1 MAKTGNINNVL
12 ESLRLNLAQQQ
23 QQPGAGLQIMPA
35 DPFMM
40 PGGIPGA
47 LTPTNASQL
56 QGTTIGPCPDHVNG
70 RQPGIECE
78 KCDFILKSSRG
89 MNEWAN
95 RGIFKNIKCP
105 KCNWTYKYQE
115 TLEVHMK
122 DKHSD
127 GDNSCI
133 YCMTNQQHPRL
144 ARGETYTC
152 GYKPYR
158 CEVCNYS
165 TTTKGN
171 LSIHMQS
178 DKHINNMQELQ
189 NGGVITAPD
198 GTKITQAALA
208 QMPIAQRLNATHPL
222 PPQNWRCDLC
232 NYETNL
238 PRNLRIHLTSEKHVQ
253 NMACMSEQMKQI
265 HNFQFLQSLAIPPPK
280 PELPNGFPAMPP
292 PLMNEI
298 MAAAATGEMAG
309 QNPAA
314 LLQFLMNFGPN
325 GPGGNIGGGGNH
337 IYPPSE
343 EPIEPPPEPNDPN
356 PCFLFSCCICR
367 IFATNSI
374 EYLSTHVSMDRS
386 ADSESA
392 DVSIVLN
399 GIHLCKLCTYK
410 TNLKA
415 NFQLHLKTDKHLAR
429 LSLLNHIREG
439 GPENEWKIKFLL
451 GTNPVQIRCNA
462 CDFYTNSMHKL
473 QVHTQSQSHEVSF
486 YIY

>member
-1 MAKTGNINNVL
+1 
-12 ESLRLNLAQQQ
+12 
-23 QQPGAGLQIMPA
+23 
-35 DPFMM
+35 
-40 PGGIPGA
+40 
-47 LTPTNASQL
+47 
-56 QGTTIGPCPDHVNG
+56 
-70 RQPGIECE
+70 
-78 KCDFILKSSRG
+78 
-89 MNEWAN
+89 
-95 RGIFKNIKCP
+95 
-105 KCNWTYKYQE
+105 
-115 TLEVHMK
+115 
-122 DKHSD
+122 
-127 GDNSCI
+127 
-133 YCMTNQQHPRL
+133 
-144 ARGETYTC
+144 
-152 GYKPYR
+152 
-158 CEVCNYS
+158 
-165 TTTKGN
+165 
-171 LSIHMQS
+171 
-178 DKHINNMQELQ
+178 MQELQ

-265 HNFQFLQSLAIPPPK
+265 HNFQFLQSLGLPLPPK
-280 PELPNGFPAMPP
+280 PADLPPLPPPNGFPAGIPP
-292 PLMNEI
+292 MLNEI
-298 MAAAATGEMAG
+298 MAAAAAGDMAG

-325 GPGGNIGGGGNH
+325 GPPGGPGNP
-337 IYPPSE
+337 IFPPND
-343 EPIEPPPEPNDPN
+343 EPVEPPPEPNDPN
-356 PCFLFSCCICR
+356 PCFLFSCGICR
-367 IFATNSI
+367 TFATNSI
-374 EYLSTHVSMDRS
+374 EYLSTHASMDRS
-386 ADSESA
+386 ADNEASL

-473 QVHTQSQSHEVSF
+473 QVHTQSQSHEVGFTLTMTIMPLRKSTITTYKHLTIEIVLFYNYLDGFKFICYTMQKCLNLKMKSF
-486 YIY
+486 FLLILIFFSAFISKNE